1 MTRGKKVTWKNV
13 YRNAGIYFAVE
24 NTNNTNNNIC
34 NKNMRGLKHGNG
46 IRVREKSDSSHNILS
61 LIFF

>member
-24 NTNNTNNNIC
+24 NTNNTNNNIISIT
-34 NKNMRGLKHGNG
+34 KTW
-46 IRVREKSDSSHNILS
+46 ED
-61 LIFF
+61 